1 MENHLL
7 QPTCLKNIK
16 TNVAKMFLQ
25 SLDTHLPP
33 ANKLHK
39 IFNCYTVKASYSCT
53 QNISHFIKGLY
64 KVIQIKWHHQ
74 LELNCPIKTE
84 LSLNGDCRKEDVT
97 YKGTALTTFQ
107 SKKVYLGLKEGERWQ
122 RYYNHTQSFRNEN
135 YFNSKTLSSYVWKI
149 MKTKKGISTLVWEI
163 IRIAP
168 SYTNI
173 TQRCS
178 LCLNENLAMLMSP
191 NQSEL
196 LNKRSEL
203 LSKCQHE
210 NKFLLKTFNS
220 NDWRKY
226 LYFLMSSSQLQ

>member
-1 MENHLL
+1 M
-7 QPTCLKNIK
+7 
-16 TNVAKMFLQ
+16 
-25 SLDTHLPP
+25 
-33 ANKLHK
+33 
-39 IFNCYTVKASYSCT
+39 
-53 QNISHFIKGLY
+53 
-64 KVIQIKWHHQ
+64 
-74 LELNCPIKTE
+74 
-84 LSLNGDCRKEDVT
+84 T

-149 MKTKKGISTLVWEI
+149 MKTKKGTPTLVWEI
-163 IRIAP
+163 IRTAP

-178 LCLNENLAMLMSP
+178 LCLNEKLAMLMYP
-191 NQSEL
+191 KQSEL

-203 LSKCQHE
+203 LLKCQHE

-220 NDWRKY
+220 ND
-226 LYFLMSSSQLQ
+226 